1 MLHKKWKFSCNLV
14 KQQSFC
20 HILNKDQIKN
30 FFYKS
35 SSDWYAIS
43 ECNIKSES
51 LAAICG
57 RVLLFVSW
65 YLKLYIWNLLLLAKL
80 VSFARCCT
88 SRNFFRGYPILEP
101 RSSVP
106 SKMSAAY
113 KAVVSEPPSTPSP
126 SRYHYHKNCTFSLLE
141 SHYNDSSF
149 IIIMSETFVPILC
162 NMVFAYFCVSM
173 SKLPVL

>member
-1 MLHKKWKFSCNLV
+1 ML
-14 KQQSFC
+14 
-20 HILNKDQIKN
+20 
-30 FFYKS
+30 
-35 SSDWYAIS
+35 
-43 ECNIKSES
+43 NIF
-51 LAAICG
+51 IG
-57 RVLLFVSW
+57 D
-65 YLKLYIWNLLLLAKL
+65 N
-80 VSFARCCT
+80 
-88 SRNFFRGYPILEP
+88 PILEP